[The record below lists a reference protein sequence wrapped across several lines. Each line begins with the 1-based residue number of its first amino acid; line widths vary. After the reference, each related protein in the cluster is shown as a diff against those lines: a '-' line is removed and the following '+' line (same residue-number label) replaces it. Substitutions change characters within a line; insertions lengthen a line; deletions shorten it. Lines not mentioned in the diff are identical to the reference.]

1 MSVAADAA
9 SLGQHLGGLHRL
21 VDGHPDFTDSVQGPL
36 AQPLLHPGRVFE
48 DDQPLPVVLNEETVA
63 VQLHSGSNFGPTVPD
78 HRAQPFEAG
87 LGGDPPLV
95 RALVCKQC
103 SKLTFCIGYS

>member
-1 MSVAADAA
+1 MTVAADAA

-21 VDGHPDFTDSVQGPL
+21 VDGHSNFSDPVQGPL

-48 DDQPLPVVLNEETVA
+48 DDQPLPVILNEETVA
-63 VQLHSGSNFGPTVPD
+63 VQLYSGSNFGPAVPN
-78 HRAQPFEAG
+78 HRAEPFQAG

-95 RALVCKQC
+95 RALVCKQY
-103 SKLTFCIGYS
+103 SKLIF

>member
-1 MSVAADAA
+1 MTADAA
-9 SLGQHLGGLHRL
+9 SLGQHLGGLHSL
-21 VDGHPDFTDSVQGPL
+21 VDGHSNFGDPVQGPL

-63 VQLHSGSNFGPTVPD
+63 VQLDSGSDLGPTVPD
-78 HRAQPFEAG
+78 HRAAPFKAG

-95 RALVCKQC
+95 RSLVCKQ
-103 SKLTFCIGYS
+103 

>member
-1 MSVAADAA
+1 MTADAA
-9 SLGQHLGGLHRL
+9 SLGQHLGGLHSL
-21 VDGHPDFTDSVQGPL
+21 VDGHSNFGDPVQGPL

-63 VQLHSGSNFGPTVPD
+63 VQLDSGSDLGPTVPD
-78 HRAQPFEAG
+78 HRAAPFEAG

-95 RALVCKQC
+95 RALVCNQ
-103 SKLTFCIGYS
+103 